1 MCRVNETSVRVTRE
15 GDEIFSLQLDGGITY
30 QLRRRREQPGL
41 WMVGD
46 QDIFRRELDM
56 KVVKFSDVW

>member
-1 MCRVNETSVRVTRE
+1 MRVTRE
-15 GDEIFSLQLDGGITY
+15 GEEIFSLQLDGGITY

-56 KVVKFSDVW
+56 KVVKSSDVW